1 MKIYILTFG
10 LLLVSIFAKS
20 QIINNISVY
29 YGISHSDLNMKS
41 NGTYL
46 DYSKLGEKG
55 IVGFYSGINI
65 ESFEGKYL
73 AFVTGIGFY
82 QKGGLDEFNE
92 ESSLKWNLDYLT
104 IDAKLKA
111 KYRYKNLSPYL
122 LVGPRLDYMLKHSM
136 EFDALNNKAKMN
148 NINYGLRYG
157 IGFQYFID
165 KFIVGLGWEN
175 NFNFNSIVDNNGTSV
190 KPEFI
195 IDDKTMIFKCEIG
208 FLFNK

>member
-1 MKIYILTFG
+1 MKIFVLTFG
-10 LLLVSIFAKS
+10 LFMFSIVVKS
-20 QIINNISVY
+20 QFINGISAN
-29 YGISHSDLNMKS
+29 YGISLSDLNLESNVSYFRDLGAKS
-41 NGTYL
+41 
-46 DYSKLGEKG
+46 

-82 QKGGLDEFNE
+82 QKGGLDKFND
-92 ESSLKWNLDYLT
+92 ESSINWNLDYLT

-122 LVGPRLDYMLKHSM
+122 LLGPRIDYMLKHGR
-136 EFDALNNKAKMN
+136 ELDAINNNDVKINK
-148 NINYGLRYG
+148 INYGLRYG
-157 IGFQYFID
+157 IGLQYFID
-165 KFIVGLGWEN
+165 NFFVGLGWEN
-175 NFNFNSIVDNNGTSV
+175 NYNLNSIVDNNGKSV
-190 KPEFI
+190 KPEFT

>member
-1 MKIYILTFG
+1 
-10 LLLVSIFAKS
+10 
-20 QIINNISVY
+20 
-29 YGISHSDLNMKS
+29 
-41 NGTYL
+41 
-46 DYSKLGEKG
+46 
-55 IVGFYSGINI
+55 
-65 ESFEGKYL
+65 
-73 AFVTGIGFY
+73 
-82 QKGGLDEFNE
+82 
-92 ESSLKWNLDYLT
+92 
-104 IDAKLKA
+104 
-111 KYRYKNLSPYL
+111 
-122 LVGPRLDYMLKHSM
+122 M